1 MFNKTNEKEQGHDE
15 DDEEN
20 QDDPGPVLL
29 PQTPRVKHD
38 REERRKNT
46 SMRNSL
52 RRSSGRVLTGKRSLA
67 MTNKR
72 TSRKASRVA
81 QQKISKNVED
91 LSNLGKKMR
100 RPLNSADSTE
110 EGDDETEEDVDAD
123 EQPSAS
129 KRMKS
134 IGEIFF
140 CSLKKFFSF
149 ILTYYFRRIQRCA
162 IIRWDSIRCH

>member
-1 MFNKTNEKEQGHDE
+1 
-15 DDEEN
+15 
-20 QDDPGPVLL
+20 
-29 PQTPRVKHD
+29 
-38 REERRKNT
+38 
-46 SMRNSL
+46 
-52 RRSSGRVLTGKRSLA
+52 

-140 CSLKKFFSF
+140 LQFEKVFLVYFNALFF
-149 ILTYYFRRIQRCA
+149 ILF
-162 IIRWDSIRCH
+162 

>member
-1 MFNKTNEKEQGHDE
+1 MRMTKKTRMILDRCYCPKRQGSNMIEKNEE
-15 DDEEN
+15 
-20 QDDPGPVLL
+20 
-29 PQTPRVKHD
+29 
-38 REERRKNT
+38 KNT

-123 EQPSAS
+123 
-129 KRMKS
+129 
-134 IGEIFF
+134 
-140 CSLKKFFSF
+140 
-149 ILTYYFRRIQRCA
+149 
-162 IIRWDSIRCH
+162 

>member
-20 QDDPGPVLL
+20 QDDPAPVLL

-140 CSLKKFFSF
+140 LQFQKVFLVYFNALFF
-149 ILTYYFRRIQRCA
+149 ILF
-162 IIRWDSIRCH
+162 

>member
-1 MFNKTNEKEQGHDE
+1 MASIQFC
-15 DDEEN
+15 EE
-20 QDDPGPVLL
+20 
-29 PQTPRVKHD
+29 
-38 REERRKNT
+38 
-46 SMRNSL
+46 
-52 RRSSGRVLTGKRSLA
+52 
-67 MTNKR
+67 
-72 TSRKASRVA
+72 
-81 QQKISKNVED
+81 

-140 CSLKKFFSF
+140 CSLKKFFLVYFNVSFF
-149 ILTYYFRRIQRCA
+149 ILF
-162 IIRWDSIRCH
+162 

>member
-1 MFNKTNEKEQGHDE
+1 MFNKTNEKDQGHDE
-15 DDEEN
+15 DEEEN

-46 SMRNSL
+46 SMRNSS
-52 RRSSGRVLTGKRSLA
+52 RRSSGRVLTGKRSLSL
-67 MTNKR
+67 MTSKR

-81 QQKISKNVED
+81 QQKISKNCEE

-110 EGDDETEEDVDAD
+110 EGDDEAEEDDAD
-123 EQPSAS
+123 EQPTAS
-129 KRMKS
+129 KRLKS
-134 IGEIFF
+134 IG
-140 CSLKKFFSF
+140 K
-149 ILTYYFRRIQRCA
+149 ILGF
-162 IIRWDSIRCH
+162 